1 MVLLISN
8 RNAVFLADACIRCFG
23 TRRVTGEMMRGSSAF
38 AIFAAV
44 AQANAEP
51 ANPLGKVLDLMDEL
65 HRGDSDGRRQQVYK
79 EHFEWCMTHPK
90 SDLKS
95 TAKAKEKLSH
105 LLQIAV
111 NPISKIWLAQLQR

>member
-1 MVLLISN
+1 MQLTLHSLF
-8 RNAVFLADACIRCFG
+8 RH
-23 TRRVTGEMMRGSSAF
+23 SAF

-44 AQANAEP
+44 AQANVASKS
-51 ANPLGKVLDLMDEL
+51 LGKVLDLMDEL
-65 HRGDSDGRRQQVYK
+65 HQGDSDGRRQQVYK
-79 EHFEWCMTHPK
+79 EHFEWCMTHPT

-95 TAKAKEKLSH
+95 TAKTKDKLSH